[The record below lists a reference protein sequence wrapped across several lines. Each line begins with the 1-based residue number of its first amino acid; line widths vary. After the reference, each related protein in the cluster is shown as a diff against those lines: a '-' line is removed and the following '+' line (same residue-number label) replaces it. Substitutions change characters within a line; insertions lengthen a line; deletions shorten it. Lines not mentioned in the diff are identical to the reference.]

1 MANPVFVICTVDT
14 WVKVATAVQTGQ
26 LWKANTSPDYFQTYK
41 ITGDPAPTTRGE
53 GMALFS
59 NGISEPISSA
69 VLIDVYV
76 YAAGSAGRVR
86 VDV

>member
-1 MANPVFVICTVDT
+1 MANPAFVTCTADT

-59 NGISEPISSA
+59 NGISESISSA